1 MVNDLRG
8 RFGEGTNSPCSSSS
22 SSLFTSNCADTV
34 AETGRVARTAADLTK
49 SSQKYR
55 TLRSVT
61 SKVLEA
67 ERGYKEAHCAQNPT
81 TSSTRSKCL
90 AHGAVIAQAPV
101 DLHQGVVA
109 GLSGN

>member
-1 MVNDLRG
+1 M
-8 RFGEGTNSPCSSSS
+8 
-22 SSLFTSNCADTV
+22 
-34 AETGRVARTAADLTK
+34 
-49 SSQKYR
+49 
-55 TLRSVT
+55 T